1 MGAKQGVASM
11 LGGKKEQKRA
21 KQKALLLE
29 KKAQKDS
36 VEELVNKVKKAERA
50 SKEGQDVDEHVGSS
64 PAAPSS
70 AKQASVEAPGQ
81 DAQHCAVCGDVFP
94 SRSKLFK
101 HIEATGHA
109 ALKSGAAPEPA
120 TSKGKN
126 KKR

>member
-1 MGAKQGVASM
+1 MG
-11 LGGKKEQKRA
+11 GGKKEQKRA

-36 VEELVNKVKKAERA
+36 VQDLVNKVKKAEKA
-50 SKEGQDVDEHVGSS
+50 SKDGQDVSEDTSS
-64 PAAPSS
+64 TPAASCPPCSS
-70 AKQASVEAPGQ
+70 KQVTAEAPGA
-81 DAQHCAVCGDVFP
+81 DAQHCAVCGEVFP

-109 ALKSGAAPEPA
+109 ALKSAPGPEPV
-120 TSKGKN
+120 SKGKK